1 MKVKVIYASYPSS
14 LENDVNYWLKLN
26 NRVNVV
32 DIKYAVDGSVSG
44 MYRFSAMIIY
54 N

>member
-26 NRVNVV
+26 KQTNVI
-32 DIKYAVDGSVSG
+32 DIKYAVDGSVST